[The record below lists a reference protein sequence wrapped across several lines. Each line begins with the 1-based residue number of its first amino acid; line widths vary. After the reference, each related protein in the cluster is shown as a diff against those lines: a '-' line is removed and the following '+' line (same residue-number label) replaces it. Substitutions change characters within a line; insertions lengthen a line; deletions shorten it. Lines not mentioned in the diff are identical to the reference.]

1 MTFRGREPGS
11 RARTWDERDRRNM
24 LLNVGFGV
32 IVVASIL
39 LLAVAAGASWYS
51 EHLAEAASVNG
62 KTINRDQFRTRL
74 AVDVF
79 RNDYQERRLR
89 TLLTS
94 GQIRVSDYEN
104 RMAVIAQRK
113 QQAAALAL
121 ERLIDA
127 TIQAELAEREGVVV
141 TDADIDAR
149 LLEEATIPELR
160 HAWIIEVAPEVPD
173 GAIEPGDEEKAAA
186 KAKADRALADLRAG
200 RDWLTVARE
209 VSTSESRDQGGDVG
223 IIDEF
228 AAIDAAVSD
237 ALFAVAANTPTDVV
251 EGADG
256 TYRIGRVTEIVA
268 PRVDATLEAEYTA
281 EGISVADFREVIRA
295 DVVRTKLG
303 EKITAPYLEPAPQ
316 RRVARIYFQSST
328 SESAEGAVK
337 TRHILYSPG
346 DDPAGAD
353 TLDEDDPKWAE
364 AEAEARAA
372 YDKLREDIT
381 QFDALARAES
391 DEGAAVTT
399 GGKLPYFS
407 PADNIAEAFADAI
420 FKDGLREGQLLEPVR
435 SEFGWHVIQIM
446 HFPTDLEWARKLRTD
461 LVDRGADFAVLA
473 RDYSD
478 GPEAAE
484 GGNIGWVAK
493 GILSKAI
500 EDQIFQTTVGSVSA
514 PLVVPND
521 GVYLFKVFEE
531 QTREPDPTQRDQ
543 LERNVFPTWYQAQKA
558 TYEIRRDP
566 AVTAGI

>member
-24 LLNVGFGV
+24 LLNIGFGV
-32 IVVASIL
+32 IVVASVL
-39 LLAVAAGASWYS
+39 LLAVAAGAAWYND
-51 EHLAEAASVNG
+51 HLAEAASVNG
-62 KTINRDQFRTRL
+62 KTITRDQFRTRL
-74 AVDVF
+74 EIDTF

-94 GQIRVSDYEN
+94 GQIRVSDYES
-104 RMAVIAQRK
+104 RMAIIQQRK

-127 TIQAELAEREGVVV
+127 TIQGELAVREGVVV

-160 HAWIIEVAPEVPD
+160 HAWIIEVKPETPD
-173 GAIEPGDEEKAAA
+173 GATEPGDEEKAAA

-228 AAIDAAVSD
+228 SAIDAAISD
-237 ALFAVAANTPTDVV
+237 AIFAVEANTPTDVI

-256 TYRIGRVTEIVA
+256 TYRIARVTEIIA
-268 PRVDATLEAEYTA
+268 PRVDTTLEAEYTA
-281 EGISVADFREVIRA
+281 EGISVAAFREVVKA
-295 DVVRTKLG
+295 DVVRTRLG
-303 EKITAPYLEPAPQ
+303 EKITAPYLEAAPQ
-316 RRVARIYFQSST
+316 RRVARIYLQSGAGET
-328 SESAEGAVK
+328 AEGAVR
-337 TRHILYSPG
+337 TRHILYAPG
-346 DDPAGAD
+346 DDPAAAGD
-353 TLDEDDPKWAE
+353 LDENDPKWAE

-372 YDKLREDIT
+372 YDKLRQDIS
-381 QFDALARAES
+381 QFDAMARAES
-391 DEGAAVTT
+391 DEAAAVTT

-420 FKDGLREGQLLEPVR
+420 FKPGLREGQLLEPVR
-435 SEFGWHVIQIM
+435 SEFGWHVIQILN
-446 HFPTDLEWARKLRTD
+446 FPPHLDLARKLRTD
-461 LVDRGADFAVLA
+461 LLERGADFGVLA

-484 GGNIGWVAK
+484 GGNIGWVAR
-493 GILSKAI
+493 GILAKAV
-500 EDQIFQTTVGSVSA
+500 EDQIFATEIGSVSA

-531 QTREPDPTQRDQ
+531 QVREPDPTQRDQ
-543 LERNVFPTWYQAQKA
+543 LERNVFPTWYQAEKA
-558 TYEIRRDP
+558 KYEIRRD
-566 AVTAGI
+566 AAITAGI